1 MTAKGKR
8 RTERSPLPVRAEINV
23 TSLVDVA
30 FTLLVIFIITAPVL
44 QGGIEVNLPRGDVG
58 YIEANERVLT
68 VSVRPPDSVFFGELP
83 VPTEDVPAT
92 LRQLIR
98 ANELELVAL
107 KGDSLAHYGIVFTI
121 MDVAN
126 SEGVRVS
133 AIAEEL
139 RR

>member
-1 MTAKGKR
+1 MTATKKR
-8 RTERSPLPVRAEINV
+8 RAGRSPLPVRAEINV

-30 FTLLVIFIITAPVL
+30 FTLLVIFIITAPVM

-58 YIEANERVLT
+58 YIEVNDKVLT

-83 VPTEDVPAT
+83 VPTDEVPAA

-98 ANELELVAL
+98 ANELEDVVL
-107 KGDSLAHYGIVFTI
+107 KGDSLAHYGVVFTI

-126 SEGVRVS
+126 SEGVTVS
-133 AIAEEL
+133 AVAEEY